1 MRLRLGALLIALGL
15 GASAP
20 SALAEPHEAPSASP
34 AAEAPQGG
42 DYPKLYQAPLF
53 VSLFA
58 LQAKEAPVDETALR
72 YYASQRN
79 TQRVDAEIRRLKALH
94 PNWQPPTNVYAP
106 AGTGNDEQPFWDLFA
121 ADRMNE
127 LRAGIALREKRE
139 QGWKP
144 SRELEDKIRR
154 KEAVVALAAAEDA
167 GAWSEALRIADDE
180 PAILNCAAI
189 DTDWR
194 VAEAFLK
201 LDRKARAFEIYQAIL
216 TSCTDYSERL
226 TTVRKA
232 IARFSVD
239 DVKRLIAMGA
249 KMQDGSHEFDP
260 VSVDLTRARLN
271 AINAG
276 QSNDTIDAA
285 DLEEFFAAAERGGD
299 RADFSLAGWYE
310 YRGGRWASADKW
322 FALGA
327 PPHPDADALNGR
339 FALGHGLSLLKLG
352 KIDEA
357 RRLAWAWRA
366 NSDALRDLY
375 VSAALA
381 ELAQTGDGP
390 GMSDADIA
398 DFAGVVRDLK
408 SFEGASALGWR
419 RLRDRRWD
427 ESALWFKQA
436 LAFRGVDP
444 MGEPGTAPADVAVLK
459 AVEGDVLALSGGDRL
474 DEAADVA
481 EIWRRQSPGAR
492 QKLHRRRHHPSERQ
506 RAQPSDHAP
515 SPPCLCRPGDGP
527 ALRGR
532 GQGPGMV

>member
-1 MRLRLGALLIALGL
+1 MRLSLRAFLFALIVGAPTGF
-15 GASAP
+15 
-20 SALAEPHEAPSASP
+20 ALAEPHAPPSVAP
-34 AAEAPQGG
+34 TADAPQGG
-42 DYPKLYQAPLF
+42 DYPKIYQAPLF

-58 LQAKEAPVDETALR
+58 LQTKEAPVDETALR

-94 PNWQPPTNVYAP
+94 PNWQPPANVYAP

-127 LRAGIALREKRE
+127 LRAGIELREKRE

-154 KEAVVALAAAEDA
+154 KEAVTALVAAENAGGWSDA
-167 GAWSEALRIADDE
+167 LKIADDE

-201 LDRKARAFEIYQAIL
+201 TDRKARAFEIYQAIL
-216 TSCTDYSERL
+216 TTCTDYSERL

-239 DVKRLIAMGA
+239 DVKRLIAMGG
-249 KMQDGSHEFDP
+249 KMQDISREFDP
-260 VSVDLTRARLN
+260 VSVDLTRARL
-271 AINAG
+271 AAVNAG
-276 QSNDTIDAA
+276 QSNETIDKA
-285 DLEEFFAAAERGGD
+285 DLDEFFAAAEHGGD
-299 RADFSLAGWYE
+299 RGDFSLAGWYE

-327 PPHPDADALNGR
+327 PAAPDDDAFNGR

-352 KIDEA
+352 KTDEA

-381 ELAQTGDGP
+381 ELAQHQRP
-390 GMSDADIA
+390 GACPTPTSPTSATL
-398 DFAGVVRDLK
+398 VREQK
-408 SFEGASALGWR
+408 SFDGASRLGLAAPEGSALG
-419 RLRDRRWD
+419 
-427 ESALWFKQA
+427 
-436 LAFRGVDP
+436 
-444 MGEPGTAPADVAVLK
+444 
-459 AVEGDVLALSGGDRL
+459 
-474 DEAADVA
+474 
-481 EIWRRQSPGAR
+481 
-492 QKLHRRRHHPSERQ
+492 
-506 RAQPSDHAP
+506 
-515 SPPCLCRPGDGP
+515 
-527 ALRGR
+527 
-532 GQGPGMV
+532 